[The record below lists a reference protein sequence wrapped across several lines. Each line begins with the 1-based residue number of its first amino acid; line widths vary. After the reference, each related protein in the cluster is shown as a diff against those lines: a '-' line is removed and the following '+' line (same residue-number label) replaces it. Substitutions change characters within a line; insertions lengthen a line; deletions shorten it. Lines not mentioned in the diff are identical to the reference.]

1 MRFRPV
7 FFLWLW
13 SLGVLGSALAPR
25 LAHAQDAAATVTA
38 SPAPAHEES
47 ARMGW
52 FGVWARVGYTQL
64 HLVPPASL
72 VGSYNSVTGS
82 TSTPAE
88 HTVKST
94 AVTVTPTLHLGGSGF
109 FFKIDVP
116 LSFASD
122 YTTYGLGLYP
132 INFGVYL
139 RHVGLFPYGSLG
151 VAGSIVQ
158 SRSTPDPTTSNKII
172 GAVAQMRLATGLKYF
187 PISNL
192 AVSLEV
198 GYSPW
203 AAGVMLLPPRSDATA
218 TRTEGGFG
226 SIWDLSLGVE
236 WL

>member
-13 SLGVLGSALAPR
+13 WLGALVAALAPR
-25 LAHAQDAAATVTA
+25 SARAQDAAATVTTNA
-38 SPAPAHEES
+38 PPARDDAR
-47 ARMGW
+47 RMGW
-52 FGVWARVGYTQL
+52 FGVGARFGYTQL

-82 TSTPAE
+82 TSTAAE
-88 HTVKST
+88 HTVTST
-94 AVTVTPTLHLGGSGF
+94 AMTVTPTLHLGGGGF

-139 RHVGLFPYGSLG
+139 PRVALFPYGSLG

-172 GAVAQMRLATGLKYF
+172 GAVAQMRVATGLKYF

-192 AVSLEV
+192 AVSFEV

-203 AAGVMLLPPRSDATA
+203 AAGVMLLPPGSGATA